1 MYTRFKQKNFK
12 TWTKEIADK
21 AGVKASNSFI
31 LFPEQIADGYFFADS
46 IDRSFS
52 FVVMNAELKENFT
65 FHRISNNQQGLL
77 IFFNLIEVAD
87 FFGIRSKKNSIID
100 TCRYRNNIFV
110 SSSNMELELSFTAGT
125 KMKRIGIYLSPQWI
139 AGHFDAD
146 TKMQI
151 EMLTNLDLDQIN
163 KLLITDEMQEKLSRI
178 FETNFNKESEKL
190 ALKSRIIILL
200 EYFFSAYINDSLQ
213 ISNKKI
219 IPDEDIIRLQNVEEL
234 LKNEELERFPSI
246 SNLARIAHM
255 SSTKLKQRFKQVYGL
270 RLYEFYNKRRLNK
283 AKEMMLKGISAKEAG
298 FSIGFTDVSNFTKAF
313 KREYGCTPKNILER
327 EYHSEITNTISLY
340 NKKIPA

>member
-12 TWTKEIADK
+12 TWVQEIAEK
-21 AGVKASNSFI
+21 TGVKAKNSLFV
-31 LFPEQIADGYFFADS
+31 FPEHIADGYVFADS

-52 FVVMNAELKENFT
+52 YVLMDAELKDNFT
-65 FHRISNNQQGLL
+65 LHRLSNNQQGLL
-77 IFFNLIEVAD
+77 IFFNQVEVAD
-87 FFGIRSKKNSIID
+87 YVGIRCKKNSIID
-100 TCRYRNNIFV
+100 TTRKRNNIFV
-110 SSSNMELELSFTAGT
+110 SFSNMELELSFSAGT
-125 KMKRIGIYLSPQWI
+125 KMKRLGIYLSPQWVD
-139 AGHFDAD
+139 GHFDANARL
-146 TKMQI
+146 QV
-151 EMLTNLDLDQIN
+151 EMLTNQELEQVNKMLINEDL
-163 KLLITDEMQEKLSRI
+163 QEKLARI
-178 FETNFNKESEKL
+178 FECDFNKESEKL

-270 RLYEFYNKRRLNK
+270 RLYEFYNKRRLSK